1 MNPFLTDER
10 WGVDWVRVIAN
21 IRATGLSHASIA
33 ARVFVAKGS
42 IDAYGSE
49 DMRQRPEHSTGERLI
64 ALWCEV
70 LGYARADLP
79 MYRRGI
85 SVSEML
91 RSSR

>member
-1 MNPFLTDER
+1 MSPFLTDQR

-21 IRATGLSHASIA
+21 LQASGLSRA
-33 ARVFVAKGS
+33 AVAERVFVAKGS

-70 LGYARADLP
+70 LGYERAALP
-79 MYRRGI
+79 MYRRGV